1 MSLRATEKVSTIRGG
16 GRGNQKVNQDEQV
29 KGNIRSE
36 KKNKHISFLMWIS
49 YYFRLI
55 YFIEIMKVSRK
66 LRWNVF
72 YPPKNMCSLTN

>member
-36 KKNKHISFLMWIS
+36 KKKQA
-49 YYFRLI
+49 
-55 YFIEIMKVSRK
+55 YFIP
-66 LRWNVF
+66 NV
-72 YPPKNMCSLTN
+72 N